1 MIYVLFVLLVVI
13 FFTKMSDVNS
23 SIAKLRS
30 EVNKLKQQIG
40 TENTVSQPSVVK
52 EAPSLAQPIEH
63 HAISRLVQQPESG
76 DVVLDW
82 LKENWLLKL
91 GALMILVGFGWFVSY
106 AFMHDWI
113 GPVGRI
119 AIGVI
124 AGALIA
130 IFGTM
135 RLGKNITQ
143 GTLFTILGSALVIIS
158 VLSGQYFYQF
168 FSPLLVLGIIFLVSF
183 YVSLTAL
190 AYSTEKLAIYGLVI
204 SLLAPILSHVTFDFD
219 PVLMYMYLL
228 VISIS
233 TIWISV
239 VKGWR
244 VGNPVGITG
253 IFFYSLPIIFN
264 GHSAFLSDSSK
275 YITLLLAYAIS
286 LLYLIVSAWSLVNE
300 KDNNESGPGATSN
313 DVFLTI
319 ISTAIILGFT
329 MSLVPTIFQSLV
341 LAVWM
346 LVYAISGFI
355 VFQATKNEKL
365 FYIHSLVAILFL
377 AIATSVELSGKI
389 LIVAFAIEAAI
400 ISISSFLVTNKIKI
414 AQGFGALMIV
424 PMLMSVESLSSSN
437 WRYENGMGI
446 FHVDFAV
453 LLLIGIILGILGMF
467 YRANR
472 KTESSI
478 DFDFYHLSI
487 ILSTVYF
494 YAIVWLSSHSII
506 YSQAT
511 AVLVSLIIYTVV
523 GLFTYFRGL
532 FEGNNVLKKYGAVM
546 LILVVIRLVLVDV
559 WSMDLALR
567 VVTFIVLGVMF
578 ISTAF
583 ISKSKKVESVIES
596 SNINNN

>member
-1 MIYVLFVLLVVI
+1 MIYVLFVLLVVV
-13 FFTKMSDVNS
+13 FFAKMSDVNS
-23 SIAKLRS
+23 SIAKLRL

-40 TENTVSQPSVVK
+40 TGNTVSQPAVVK
-52 EAPSLAQPIEH
+52 EVSSLTQPVEH
-63 HAISRLVQQPESG
+63 HTVSKPVQQQPESG

-91 GALMILVGFGWFVSY
+91 GVLMILVGFGWFVSY

-135 RLGKNITQ
+135 RLGKNMTQ
-143 GTLFTILGSALVIIS
+143 GILFTILGSALVIIS

-183 YVSLTAL
+183 YVSLIAL

-204 SLLAPILSHVTFDFD
+204 SLLAPMLSHVTFDLD
-219 PVLMYMYLL
+219 PVLMYLYLL
-228 VISIS
+228 VISVS
-233 TIWISV
+233 TVWISI

-244 VGNPVGITG
+244 IGNPVGIVG
-253 IFFYSLPIIFN
+253 IFFYSLPIIFS

-275 YITLLLAYAIS
+275 YITLFLAYAIS

-300 KDNNESGPGATSN
+300 KDNKESGPGATSN

-329 MSLVPTIFQSLV
+329 MSVVPVVFQSLV
-341 LAVWM
+341 LAAWM

-355 VFQATKNEKL
+355 VFQTTKNEKL

-377 AIATSVELSGKI
+377 AIATSVELSGKT
-389 LIVAFAIEAAI
+389 LIIAFSIEAAI
-400 ISISSFLVTNKIKI
+400 ISIASFLVTNKIKI
-414 AQGFGALMIV
+414 AQGFGALMVV
-424 PMLMSVESLSSSN
+424 PMLMSVQSLFSSN
-437 WRYENGMGI
+437 WEYITGAGI

-453 LLLIGIILGILGMF
+453 LLLIGIILGGLGMF
-467 YRANR
+467 YRSNR
-472 KTESSI
+472 KE
-478 DFDFYHLSI
+478 DVGFDFYHLAI

-494 YAIVWLSSHSII
+494 YAIVWLSSHSVL

-523 GLFTYFRGL
+523 GLFTYFAGL
-532 FEGNNVLKKYGAVM
+532 FEGNNILKKYGAVM
-546 LILVVIRLVLVDV
+546 LILVVLRLVLVDV

-583 ISKSKKVESVIES
+583 ISKNKKSESEVKDYKD
-596 SNINNN
+596 NTQN